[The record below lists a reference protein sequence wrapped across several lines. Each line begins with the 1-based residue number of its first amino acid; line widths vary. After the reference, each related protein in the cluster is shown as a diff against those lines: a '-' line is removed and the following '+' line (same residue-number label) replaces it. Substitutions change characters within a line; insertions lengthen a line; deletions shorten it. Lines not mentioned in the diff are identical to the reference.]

1 MTVTEASG
9 SFFRFV
15 AHARAPETST
25 SKLPPLLRGWERP
38 SLYRGPHSRSSH
50 PARVTDSLDSSRN
63 ERIHRRH
70 LRHRYVTR
78 VARPHR
84 GRVASSPR
92 RALGALRLPDRICSL
107 SSGFYSFS
115 VGASR
120 ARFARYLGHP
130 RPSPRRRWIRCSRHD
145 IESNARSHPR
155 RAPRAVLERSFLN
168 RCLMI
173 SNRKSRARHRRGC
186 EISPPTAST
195 PPRIFP
201 PA

>member
-1 MTVTEASG
+1 MRPKTHSATLSSESSSKFTDPAADRSEPVAVSFSG
-9 SFFRFV
+9 NTRPVSVFWIPQPQV
-15 AHARAPETST
+15 VIARIAVRHEHHLAPT
-25 SKLPPLLRGWERP
+25 LLE
-38 SLYRGPHSRSSH
+38 RGPHSRSSH

-92 RALGALRLPDRICSL
+92 RALGALCLPDRICSL

-120 ARFARYLGHP
+120 ARFARYLGQP

-145 IESNARSHPR
+145 VESDRVRIRGER
-155 RAPRAVLERSFLN
+155 RVPCSSALS
-168 RCLMI
+168 
-173 SNRKSRARHRRGC
+173 
-186 EISPPTAST
+186 
-195 PPRIFP
+195 
-201 PA
+201 

>member
-1 MTVTEASG
+1 MRNFHSTKWRYGFLVSSGAPSFDWLREKLTVTKLQVG
-9 SFFRFV
+9 C
-15 AHARAPETST
+15 ARTSTETST

-92 RALGALRLPDRICSL
+92 RALGALCLPDRICSL

-120 ARFARYLGHP
+120 ARFARYLGQP

-145 IESNARSHPR
+145 VESDRVRIRGER
-155 RAPRAVLERSFLN
+155 RVPCSSALS
-168 RCLMI
+168 
-173 SNRKSRARHRRGC
+173 
-186 EISPPTAST
+186 
-195 PPRIFP
+195 
-201 PA
+201 

>member
-1 MTVTEASG
+1 MRNFHSTKWRYGFLVSSGAPSFDWLREKLTVTKLQVG
-9 SFFRFV
+9 C
-15 AHARAPETST
+15 ARTSTETST
-25 SKLPPLLRGWERP
+25 SKLPPLLRGCERP

-92 RALGALRLPDRICSL
+92 RALGALCLPDRICSL

-120 ARFARYLGHP
+120 CLLYTS
-130 RPSPRRRWIRCSRHD
+130 PSPRDRQ
-145 IESNARSHPR
+145 
-155 RAPRAVLERSFLN
+155 
-168 RCLMI
+168 
-173 SNRKSRARHRRGC
+173 KSRMPSSA
-186 EISPPTAST
+186 
-195 PPRIFP
+195 
-201 PA
+201 